1 MRSPLCYLL
10 IPLLCMSLHGFAQ
23 EKTVSGTVLDSDKKT
38 PMQGVSVK
46 IKGSSKGI
54 QTNTA
59 GFYSLAASKGAV
71 LQFSFVG
78 FATYEVTVG
87 EATLVN
93 VKLTATTGQL
103 NEVVVTAY
111 GISRARKSLGYSTP
125 TVSGEDV
132 SNTERESFVSGL
144 AGRVPGLS
152 VNPTSG
158 NPGASSQIVL
168 RGFVSIDQD
177 NSPLIVVDGLPID
190 NSTFAQGALV
200 SNGTSRN
207 QDYTNRAMDINPA
220 DIESYVILKGPDATA
235 LYGNMGASGAI
246 LITTKKAKSGAGS
259 LTYNNSFRIEK
270 QFNFPEVQQVY
281 SQGVSNGV
289 AAGNTRNFFGPAY
302 EPGLPIYDNIHNFF
316 RTGFT
321 QKHNLAME
329 GGNASASYR
338 WSNEYSDNI
347 GTIPNTQ
354 YTRFSSRLTAT
365 ATVSPILS
373 VTTTLNYIN
382 IFNRKANKGDKGY
395 LMALLTFPSR
405 YDVRKYQDSFGN
417 RILNTSDIYGET
429 DNPFWDVYKNINDD
443 KTGRFLGNSTITLK
457 PAKWLKISGTIG
469 GDVSNT
475 NGISV
480 YHAQSY
486 RGSGSSTVP
495 TGGKIETYQQ
505 TIKVFNGSLTAS
517 ANHNFGV
524 FNNTYVVGASFNDYN
539 ATTNA
544 QYGENMFDPNY
555 YSINNTDP
563 ITRDNKLTI
572 TRYRGYGVFG
582 QAILGYKTLVYL
594 TLTGRMDGASR
605 LNPNPAHFF
614 YPGVSL
620 AFNFSDLAAVKQL
633 SWLTYGKIR
642 GSFAYT
648 GKEPTKTY
656 ATRSNLLST
665 STTGG
670 GFAYDL
676 ANGPNFKLKPEHS
689 QNVEAGIELQFLNNR
704 IGLDFTVYRLHSIEQ
719 ILNTRLSYGSGY
731 ALKVMNGGDVIN
743 KGMEVQLTGTP
754 VKQKNFSWDMV
765 FNFTLNRGTVYKIAN
780 ELPEFYNSDTWIQNG
795 VRGAVYP
802 GSSTGALGGWVND
815 RNDRGDVLITPTT
828 GLPILKNGGGDFYVI
843 GDRTPKFL
851 LGFVNKLTYKNFYL
865 TFLFDLRR
873 GGDVYNA
880 TQYTLYTTGLSMKTL
895 DRETP
900 RVIKGVLKDGL
911 ENTAKPTVN
920 KIAIMP
926 YYNTNYYT
934 STTNG
939 IAPEDFVEH
948 DVNALRL
955 RDVTLMYSV
964 PQSWLSRVQF
974 IKSLSVFAT
983 ATDVFLITNYSGM
996 DPDSNSNNP
1005 STSGMGGYG
1014 IDLGNMGRPLGM
1026 NFGLKIKL

>member
-10 IPLLCMSLHGFAQ
+10 IPLLCMSLIGFAQ
-23 EKTVSGTVLDSDKKT
+23 EKTVSGTVLDADKKT

-54 QTNTA
+54 QTSA
-59 GFYSLAASKGAV
+59 VGFYTLAASKGDV

-87 EATLVN
+87 EANLVN
-93 VKLTATTGQL
+93 VKLTATSGQL

-144 AGRVPGLS
+144 AGRVPGLL

-190 NSTFAQGALV
+190 NSTFAQGSLV

-220 DIESYVILKGPDATA
+220 DIESYVILKGPEATA

-246 LITTKKAKSGAGS
+246 LITTKKAKTGPGS
-259 LTYNNSFRIEK
+259 ITYNNSFRIEK

-316 RTGFT
+316 RTGFS
-321 QKHNLAME
+321 QKHNVAIE
-329 GGNASASYR
+329 GGNANTSYR
-338 WSNEYSDNI
+338 WSNEYSDNN
-347 GTIPNTQ
+347 GTIPNTR
-354 YTRFSSRLTAT
+354 YKRFSSRLTAT
-365 ATVSPILS
+365 VVVSPILS

-405 YDVRKYQDSFGN
+405 YDVRKYEDTLGN

-443 KTGRFLGNSTITLK
+443 KTGRILGNSTLTLK
-457 PAKWLKISGTIG
+457 PVKWLTINGTIG
-469 GDVSNT
+469 GDISNT
-475 NGISV
+475 DGLSV
-480 YHAQSY
+480 YHSQSY
-486 RGSGSSTVP
+486 RGSGSANVP
-495 TGGKIETYQQ
+495 TGGRIETYSQ

-517 ANHNFGV
+517 ARHNFGI
-524 FNNTYVVGASFNDYN
+524 FNNTYVIGASFNDYN

-544 QYGENMFDPNY
+544 LYGENMFDPNY
-555 YSINNTDP
+555 YSINNTEP
-563 ITRDNKLTI
+563 ATRNNKLTI

-582 QAILGYKTLVYL
+582 QAVLGYKTLVFL

-605 LNPNPAHFF
+605 LRPNPSNFF

-620 AFNFSDLAAVKQL
+620 AFNFSDLKAFKDL
-633 SWLTYGKIR
+633 NWLTYGKLR

-648 GKEPTKTY
+648 GKEPTKAY
-656 ATRSNLLST
+656 ATRPNLLST

-670 GFAYDL
+670 GYAYDL
-676 ANGPNFKLKPEHS
+676 ANGPNDKLKPEHS
-689 QNVEAGIELQFLNNR
+689 QNIEAGIELQFLNNR
-704 IGLDFTVYRLHSIEQ
+704 VGLDFTLYRLHSIEQ
-719 ILNTRLSYGSGY
+719 LLSTRLSYGSGY
-731 ALKVMNGGDVIN
+731 ALKIMNGGDVIN

-754 VKQKNFSWDMV
+754 VKKKNFSWDMV
-765 FNFTLNRGTVYKIAN
+765 FNFTLNRGSVYKIAN

-795 VRGAVYP
+795 VRGAVFP
-802 GSSTGALGGWVND
+802 GSSTGALSGWVND
-815 RNDRGDVLITPTT
+815 RNDKGDILITPTT
-828 GLPILKNGGGDFYVI
+828 GLPVLKNGGGEFYVI

-851 LGFVNKLTYKNFYL
+851 LGFVNKFTYKNFYL
-865 TFLFDLRR
+865 TFLLDLRR

-880 TQYTLYTTGLSMKTL
+880 TQYTLYTTGLSIKTL
-895 DRETP
+895 NRETP
-900 RVIKGVLKDGL
+900 RIIKGVLKDGL

-920 KIAIMP
+920 KIAITP

-939 IAPEDFVEH
+939 IAPADFVER

-955 RDVTLMYSV
+955 RDITLMYAV
-964 PQSWLSRVQF
+964 PQSFLSRVKF
-974 IKSLSVFAT
+974 IKNLSVFAT

-996 DPDSNSNNP
+996 DPDSNANNP
-1005 STSGMGGYG
+1005 STSGIGGYG
-1014 IDLGNMGRPLGM
+1014 IDLGNMGRPFGM